1 MASLEADWLALS
13 LVQGV
18 GQKAIRRLLDRF
30 GTVSALL
37 EASADAIA
45 EAARIEPGL
54 ASSIARA
61 RESEAFAQER
71 RLIAQHGVQVLCL
84 DQDEYPIALRDI
96 PVPPPLL
103 YCRGEVPL
111 PAGWCLAVVGTRRQS
126 RYGEK
131 VTRGLI
137 EELAS
142 AVPDLVI
149 VSGLARGVDTV
160 AHQTALKLGLKTVA
174 VLAGGLTGI
183 YPPEN
188 AGLAEAI
195 AAQGTLVTEF
205 AMAMKPLAKHFPI
218 RNRIIS
224 GLSRGVLV
232 TEAGDRSGALITA
245 GFALNHG
252 REVFAVPGAID
263 QPNAMGTH
271 RLIQKGQAKLVTR
284 AQDILE
290 EFDFAAPRLPRQMDW
305 LAPQPAAGGR
315 EARGAAAPYSEMQRK
330 VLECLHDSPQHPDEL
345 AQAAGIPVEKLLGVL
360 LELELSGEVC
370 QTPDNRYA
378 VM

>member
-1 MASLEADWLALS
+1 MPSLEADWLALS
-13 LVQGV
+13 LVEGV

-30 GTVSALL
+30 GSVGALL
-37 EASADAIA
+37 DASADLIA
-45 EAARIEPGL
+45 EAAKLDPQL
-54 ASSIARA
+54 AARIARA
-61 RESEAFAQER
+61 REAESFATER
-71 RLIAQHGVQVLCL
+71 RLIAHHGVQLLCL
-84 DQDEYPIALRDI
+84 DQTDYPIALRDI

-111 PAGWCLAVVGTRRQS
+111 PTGWFLAVVGTRQQS

-137 EELAS
+137 EELAGLI
-142 AVPDLVI
+142 PDLVI
-149 VSGLARGVDTV
+149 VSGLARGADTV
-160 AHQTALKLGLKTVA
+160 AHRTALALGLKTVA

-188 AGLAEAI
+188 AGLAERI
-195 AAQGTLVTEF
+195 AEQGALVTEF
-205 AMAMKPLAKHFPI
+205 AMTMAPLAKHFPI

-232 TEAGDRSGALITA
+232 TEAGEKSGALITA

-263 QPNAMGTH
+263 LPSTMGTH

-290 EFDFAAPRLPRQMDW
+290 EFDFAAPRLPRQLDW
-305 LAPQPAAGGR
+305 LAPDPAAHK
-315 EARGAAAPYSEMQRK
+315 GAAAPYSETQRK
-330 VLECLHDSPQHPDEL
+330 VLDCLQAEPMHANEL
-345 AQAAGIPVEKLLGVL
+345 AQAVGMPVEKLLGVL

-378 VM
+378 MA